1 MQHSIEEILQG
12 IYLFSSFSKDDLSK
26 LAEKTKYKV
35 LEQGESV
42 YQEGNEAK
50 AFYVVMYGTL
60 KIITSTEKGTDVNVT
75 TIATGDHFGEFPFLD
90 QGKRA
95 GTVEAME
102 RCELLEIPF
111 EHLQKTLDEDKELA
125 LKFYKSITTYLVKR
139 MRLLT
144 HDLAYARELK
154 KRYS

>member
-1 MQHSIEEILQG
+1 MQHTTEEILHQ
-12 IYLFSSFSKDDLSK
+12 IYLFSSFSMDELAKI
-26 LAEKTKYKV
+26 AEKTKYKV
-35 LEQGESV
+35 LEQGDAV
-42 YQEGNEAK
+42 YQEGNDAK

-60 KIITSTEKGTDVNVT
+60 KILTSTEKGDDVNVT

-111 EHLQKTLDEDKELA
+111 DHLQHILDGDKELA
-125 LKFYKSITTYLVKR
+125 LKFYKGITNYLVKR

>member
-1 MQHSIEEILQG
+1 MQHSIEEILKQ
-12 IYLFSSFSKDDLSK
+12 IYLFSNFSVDELSK
-26 LAEKTKYKV
+26 IAEKTKYKV
-35 LEQGESV
+35 LEQGDAL

-60 KIITSTEKGTDVNVT
+60 KILTATEKGDDVNVT

-111 EHLQKTLDEDKELA
+111 DHLQRVLDADKDLA
-125 LKFYKSITTYLVKR
+125 LKFYKGITTYLVKR

-154 KRYS
+154 KKYT